1 MARDSLLRHKAVPP
15 IITGVLL
22 AALVIGAAWRGG
34 GFGFAGIDITGLAAP
49 AAAVDG
55 SLLLVREDDDGSVEL
70 IAVRL
75 ADGETVA
82 AVGLERR
89 PHRVVPTPGG
99 VSAFVLWPESNAV
112 TVFNTETL
120 EIQRELE
127 LAAVRHATELSFS
140 PTGEQVYVV
149 DSGGSEVVEYR
160 HLRLE
165 LTESRR
171 MALAGSG
178 PVLTNRRATR
188 LYRVGD
194 DAVYA
199 YFAQTGDLVE
209 TYAVPIDGGVRF
221 DEQYTGLWGVSAAGD
236 PVVIDERT
244 GQVRTPPTGDIAR
257 AVPAAGDRV
266 AYLAADRRSVYL
278 IDPREP
284 TRVEATVDLPAPAD
298 YLIAREPAE
307 MWAVTAEGTI
317 VSIAGGRA
325 RPVRDAH
332 TAGITEVVV
341 ARIDR
346 AGSFA
351 CF

>member
-1 MARDSLLRHKAVPP
+1 MARSGFLTGKAVAP
-15 IITGVLL
+15 IVTGILL
-22 AALVIGAAWRGG
+22 AALVTGAAWRGG
-34 GFGFAGIDITGLAAP
+34 GFGFAGIDVTGFAAP
-49 AAAVDG
+49 AAIDG

-82 AVGLERR
+82 SVRLDRR

-127 LAAVRHATELSFS
+127 LDAVRHATELSFS
-140 PTGEQVYVV
+140 PTGERVYVV
-149 DSGGSEVVEYR
+149 DSAGSEVVEYR
-160 HLRLE
+160 HVRLE

-171 MALAGSG
+171 LELAGSG

-188 LYRVGD
+188 LYRVGQ
-194 DAVYA
+194 DAVHA

-209 TYAVPIDGGVRF
+209 TYPVHIDGGMRF
-221 DEQYTGLWGVSAAGD
+221 DAQYTALWGVAAAGD
-236 PVVIDERT
+236 PVAIDERT
-244 GQVRTPPTGDIAR
+244 GQVRTPATGAVAR
-257 AVPAAGDRV
+257 GVPAAGDRV
-266 AYLAADRRSVYL
+266 AYLATDRRSVHL

-284 TRVEATVDLPAPAD
+284 TRVEATVDLPAAAD
-298 YLIAREPAE
+298 YLVARGPTDL
-307 MWAVTAEGTI
+307 WAVTADGAI

-332 TAGITEVVV
+332 TAGITDAVV